1 MDDNKP
7 TERHNDDNDNY
18 SDADEQDDREHW
30 SSRLS
35 FWLGAVGSAVG
46 LGNLWRFPYQCAS
59 WGGGAFIFAYLV
71 ALITIGMPL
80 LTQELALGQ
89 KHRSGDIEAFG
100 KMNWRLRGIGLASI
114 IGTFGIVTYYMMII
128 GISGVFFFESFSNPL
143 PYNDPEY
150 YEKSVLLYVDS
161 IDKSKGI
168 MSG

>member
-1 MDDNKP
+1 MYCVCTKFAMRVVMTNVTMDLLMHMTFCMCFFFKLIKSLIFHIFHFNLSSLHSLIKQPIQSQMDDNKP

-80 LTQELALGQ
+80 LTQELALG
-89 KHRSGDIEAFG
+89 
-100 KMNWRLRGIGLASI
+100 
-114 IGTFGIVTYYMMII
+114 
-128 GISGVFFFESFSNPL
+128 
-143 PYNDPEY
+143 
-150 YEKSVLLYVDS
+150 
-161 IDKSKGI
+161 
-168 MSG
+168 